1 MIQIIVAQ
9 DVRCK
14 IDIFHFFVRKCEKAL
29 AFFPFMRYNNIIQYP
44 KANTYIE
51 TDNFSL
57 KKDIYYRKTV
67 PEPMTDVPLTR
78 CPDIMSFHFSLDR
91 IFGESYEFA
100 GEKHPFWE
108 LVYVL
113 GGSVGITAGEK
124 IYTLDA
130 GQCLLHP
137 PNEFHRIRS
146 ERGTEPHVLNLSFHS
161 DSMPAYQ
168 GRIFMPDSDLREE
181 LLEISMEVRTGLH
194 NSDAALLSEQ
204 RVRFEYWL
212 LRALRSVGEGGATE
226 SSGALRYGEIINV
239 MRAHIGEALSAEEI
253 ARLCNM
259 SLSNLKKVF
268 TRYAG
273 MGVARYFTEMK
284 MQRAAE
290 LLRTGKR
297 VGEVA
302 AELGYGDQN
311 YFSTVF
317 RRIRGT
323 PPGSY
328 RG

>member
-1 MIQIIVAQ
+1 
-9 DVRCK
+9 
-14 IDIFHFFVRKCEKAL
+14 
-29 AFFPFMRYNNIIQYP
+29 MRYNNIIQYP

-57 KKDIYYRKTV
+57 KKDIYYKKTV

-168 GRIFMPDSDLREE
+168 GRIFMPDSELREE

-239 MRAHIGEALSAEEI
+239 MRAHIGEALSTEEI

>member
-1 MIQIIVAQ
+1 MDTI
-9 DVRCK
+9 
-14 IDIFHFFVRKCEKAL
+14 
-29 AFFPFMRYNNIIQYP
+29 
-44 KANTYIE
+44 
-51 TDNFSL
+51 SL
-57 KKDIYYRKTV
+57 KKDIYYRKTL
-67 PEPMTDVPLTR
+67 PEPMTDAPIPR
-78 CPDIMSFHFSLDR
+78 CPDVTSFHFSLDR
-91 IFGESYEFA
+91 IFGEEYEFA

-124 IYTLDA
+124 IYILGA

-161 DSMPAYQ
+161 DSMPDYQ
-168 GRIFMPDSDLREE
+168 GRIFTPDAEQREE
-181 LLEISMEVRTGLH
+181 LLEISMEIRSGLH
-194 NSDAALLSEQ
+194 NSDAAKLAEE

-212 LRALRSVGEGGATE
+212 LRALRSVDEGGATE
-226 SSGALRYGEIINV
+226 SSGALRYGEIISV
-239 MRAHIGEALSAEEI
+239 MRAHLGEALSAEEI
-253 ARLCNM
+253 AKLCSM

-302 AELGYGDQN
+302 AELGYSDQN

-317 RRIRGT
+317 RRIMGT
-323 PPGSY
+323 PPGQY
-328 RG
+328 REHTVGTQ

>member
-1 MIQIIVAQ
+1 M
-9 DVRCK
+9 DT
-14 IDIFHFFVRKCEKAL
+14 
-29 AFFPFMRYNNIIQYP
+29 N
-44 KANTYIE
+44 
-51 TDNFSL
+51 SL
-57 KKDIYYRKTV
+57 KKDIYYRKTQ
-67 PEPMTDVPLTR
+67 PEPMTDVPVAR
-78 CPDIMSFHFSLDR
+78 CPDITSFHFSLDR
-91 IFGESYEFA
+91 VFGEEYEFP

-108 LVYVL
+108 LVYVVSGSL
-113 GGSVGITAGEK
+113 GVTAGEK
-124 IYTLDA
+124 IYILDG

-137 PNEFHRIRS
+137 PNEFHRLRS

-161 DSMPAYQ
+161 ESMPAYQ
-168 GRIFMPDSDLREE
+168 GRVFMPDAELREE
-181 LLEISMEVRTGLH
+181 LLEIGMEVRTGLH
-194 NSDAALLSEQ
+194 NSNEALLAEE

-226 SSGALRYGEIINV
+226 SSGALRYAEIIGV
-239 MRAHIGEALSAEEI
+239 MRTHIGENLSAEEI
-253 ARLCNM
+253 AKLCRM

-290 LLRTGKR
+290 LLRSGKR

-302 AELGYGDQN
+302 AELGYSDQN

-317 RRIRGT
+317 RRIMGT

-328 RG
+328 RSR

>member
-1 MIQIIVAQ
+1 MDMI
-9 DVRCK
+9 
-14 IDIFHFFVRKCEKAL
+14 
-29 AFFPFMRYNNIIQYP
+29 
-44 KANTYIE
+44 
-51 TDNFSL
+51 SL
-57 KKDIYYRKTV
+57 KKDIYYRKTIS
-67 PEPMTDVPLTR
+67 EPMTDVPIAR
-78 CPDIMSFHFSLDR
+78 CPDITSFHFSLDR
-91 IFGESYEFA
+91 IFGDAYEFA

-124 IYTLDA
+124 IYILDA

-161 DSMPAYQ
+161 DSMPEYQ
-168 GRIFMPDSDLREE
+168 GRIFTPDAELREE
-181 LLEISMEVRTGLH
+181 LLEISMEVRSGLH
-194 NSDAALLSEQ
+194 ASDAGKLAEE

-226 SSGALRYGEIINV
+226 SSGALRYGEIIGV

-253 ARLCNM
+253 AKLCSM

-290 LLRTGKR
+290 LLRTGMR

-302 AELGYGDQN
+302 GELGYSDQN

-317 RRIRGT
+317 KRIMGT

-328 RG
+328 RERITGA

>member
-1 MIQIIVAQ
+1 
-9 DVRCK
+9 
-14 IDIFHFFVRKCEKAL
+14 
-29 AFFPFMRYNNIIQYP
+29 
-44 KANTYIE
+44 
-51 TDNFSL
+51 
-57 KKDIYYRKTV
+57 
-67 PEPMTDVPLTR
+67 MTDAPIPR
-78 CPDIMSFHFSLDR
+78 CPDVTSFHFSLDR
-91 IFGESYEFA
+91 IFGEEYEFS

-124 IYTLDA
+124 IYILGA

-161 DSMPAYQ
+161 DSMPDYQ
-168 GRIFMPDSDLREE
+168 GRIFTPDAEQREE
-181 LLEISMEVRTGLH
+181 LLEISMEIRSGLH
-194 NSDAALLSEQ
+194 NSDAAKLAEE

-212 LRALRSVGEGGATE
+212 LRALRSVNEGGATE
-226 SSGALRYGEIINV
+226 SSGALRYGEIISV

-253 ARLCNM
+253 AKLCSM

-302 AELGYGDQN
+302 AELGYSDQN

-317 RRIRGT
+317 RRIMGT
-323 PPGSY
+323 PPGQY
-328 RG
+328 REHTVGTQ

>member
-1 MIQIIVAQ
+1 
-9 DVRCK
+9 
-14 IDIFHFFVRKCEKAL
+14 
-29 AFFPFMRYNNIIQYP
+29 
-44 KANTYIE
+44 
-51 TDNFSL
+51 
-57 KKDIYYRKTV
+57 
-67 PEPMTDVPLTR
+67 MTDVPLTR

-204 RVRFEYWL
+204 RVRFE
-212 LRALRSVGEGGATE
+212 
-226 SSGALRYGEIINV
+226 
-239 MRAHIGEALSAEEI
+239 
-253 ARLCNM
+253 
-259 SLSNLKKVF
+259 
-268 TRYAG
+268 
-273 MGVARYFTEMK
+273 
-284 MQRAAE
+284 
-290 LLRTGKR
+290 
-297 VGEVA
+297 
-302 AELGYGDQN
+302 
-311 YFSTVF
+311 
-317 RRIRGT
+317 
-323 PPGSY
+323 
-328 RG
+328 

>member
-1 MIQIIVAQ
+1 
-9 DVRCK
+9 
-14 IDIFHFFVRKCEKAL
+14 
-29 AFFPFMRYNNIIQYP
+29 
-44 KANTYIE
+44 
-51 TDNFSL
+51 
-57 KKDIYYRKTV
+57 
-67 PEPMTDVPLTR
+67 MTDVPLVR
-78 CPDIMSFHFSLDR
+78 CPDITSFHFSLDR
-91 IFGESYEFA
+91 IFGDKYEFA

-124 IYTLDA
+124 IYILDA

-168 GRIFMPDSDLREE
+168 GRIFMPDERLREE

-194 NSDAALLSEQ
+194 ESDIGKLTEARL
-204 RVRFEYWL
+204 RFEYWIV
-212 LRALRSVGEGGATE
+212 RALSSVDEGGATE
-226 SSGALRYGEIINV
+226 SSGAVRYAEIIGVMRSHISEPLYAGEI
-239 MRAHIGEALSAEEI
+239 AK
-253 ARLCNM
+253 LCNM

-268 TRYAG
+268 AKYAG

-290 LLRTGKR
+290 LLRCGKR

-302 AELGYGDQN
+302 GELGYCDQN

-317 RRIRGT
+317 RRIMGM

-328 RG
+328 RERAVAIS

>member
-1 MIQIIVAQ
+1 M
-9 DVRCK
+9 
-14 IDIFHFFVRKCEKAL
+14 
-29 AFFPFMRYNNIIQYP
+29 
-44 KANTYIE
+44 
-51 TDNFSL
+51 
-57 KKDIYYRKTV
+57 KKDIYYRKTLS
-67 PEPMTDVPLTR
+67 EPMTDVPIAR
-78 CPDIMSFHFSLDR
+78 CPDITSFHFSLDR
-91 IFGESYEFA
+91 IFGEEYEFA

-124 IYTLDA
+124 IYILDA

-161 DSMPAYQ
+161 DSMPEYQ
-168 GRIFMPDSDLREE
+168 GRIFMPDTELREE

-194 NSDAALLSEQ
+194 NSDAERLTEE

-239 MRAHIGEALSAEEI
+239 MRAHLGEALSAEEI
-253 ARLCNM
+253 AKLCSM

-302 AELGYGDQN
+302 SELGYSDQN

-317 RRIRGT
+317 RRIMGT
-323 PPGSY
+323 PPGTY
-328 RG
+328 RERITGG

>member
-1 MIQIIVAQ
+1 MG
-9 DVRCK
+9 
-14 IDIFHFFVRKCEKAL
+14 
-29 AFFPFMRYNNIIQYP
+29 
-44 KANTYIE
+44 T
-51 TDNFSL
+51 FSL

-67 PEPMTDVPLTR
+67 PEPMTDVPFRR
-78 CPDIMSFHFSLDR
+78 CPDITSFHFSLDR
-91 IFGESYEFA
+91 IFGEEYEYA

-113 GGSVGITAGEK
+113 SGSVGITAGEK
-124 IYTLDA
+124 IYILDA

-168 GRIFMPDSDLREE
+168 GRIFMPDAALREE
-181 LLEISMEVRTGLH
+181 LLEISTEIRSGLH
-194 NSDAALLSEQ
+194 DSDEVLLTEE

-226 SSGALRYGEIINV
+226 SMGALRYGEIIQV
-239 MRAHIGEALSAEEI
+239 MRTHIGEPLNANEI
-253 ARLCNM
+253 AKLCNM
-259 SLSNLKKVF
+259 SLSNLKKIF

-302 AELGYGDQN
+302 AELGFSDQN

-317 RRIRGT
+317 RRIMGT

-328 RG
+328 RPGHGSA